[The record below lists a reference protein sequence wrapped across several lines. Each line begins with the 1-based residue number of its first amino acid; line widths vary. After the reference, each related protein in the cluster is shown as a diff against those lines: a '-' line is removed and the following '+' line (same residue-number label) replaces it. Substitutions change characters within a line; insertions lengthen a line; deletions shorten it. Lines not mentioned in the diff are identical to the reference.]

1 LHPASIHLVLC
12 FYSIYKKSAFFS
24 FKQSHEVNRHAYEKI
39 RKKKKD
45 LRRAIHDQNKL
56 IDQLLATSVELDN
69 KVSNKKNKFS
79 VKNSKVAFI
88 MHDNLMNI

>member
-1 LHPASIHLVLC
+1 MKTL
-12 FYSIYKKSAFFS
+12 FYFS
-24 FKQSHEVNRHAYEKI
+24 FKQSHEVNRHAYEKV

-69 KVSNKKNKFS
+69 KVSNKKTSFQLQIAN
-79 VKNSKVAFI
+79 
-88 MHDNLMNI
+88 

>member
-12 FYSIYKKSAFFS
+12 FYSIYKKSTFFSS
-24 FKQSHEVNRHAYEKI
+24 FKQSHEVNRHAYEKT

-56 IDQLLATSVELDN
+56 IDQLLAASVELDN
-69 KVSNKKNKFS
+69 KVSNKKTSFQLKIEN
-79 VKNSKVAFI
+79 
-88 MHDNLMNI
+88 